1 MDDARNT
8 VWEASVKSTNEI
20 RQTVEQLE
28 DLLGKLKSA
37 LEQDGQISRIPALC
51 QSSISAVPDWP

>member
-1 MDDARNT
+1 M
-8 VWEASVKSTNEI
+8 KSTNEI